1 MGKLAL
7 TALETNLK
15 KSEKNNTFLKGAL
28 EFMMISFSLLQPII
42 ILDENDQL
50 VSISVKPNGTY
61 VELGLGV
68 KVENFWNVFLLGD
81 NVAQKGNMTKFFI
94 FVLWNNRR
102 LVNSDSGVIM
112 KYFSDYGTNQLA
124 SENVKSIFPN
134 ISASLQT

>member
-7 TALETNLK
+7 TALEMNLK

-28 EFMMISFSLLQPII
+28 EFMTISYSLLQPII

-50 VSISVKPNGTY
+50 VSVSVKPNGTY

-81 NVAQKGNMTKFFI
+81 NVAQKGNMTKFFT

-102 LVNSDSGVIM
+102 LANSDSGVIM
-112 KYFSDYGTNQLA
+112 KYFSDYGTNQLT
-124 SENVKSIFPN
+124 SENVKSMFPN